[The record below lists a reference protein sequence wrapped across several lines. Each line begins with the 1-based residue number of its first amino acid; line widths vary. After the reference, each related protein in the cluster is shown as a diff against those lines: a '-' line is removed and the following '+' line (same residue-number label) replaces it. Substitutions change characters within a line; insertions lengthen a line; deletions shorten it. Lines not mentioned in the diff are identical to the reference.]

1 MLRIDEDYRENILKQ
16 LVYYFNISRTAISAI
31 KIAELSRD
39 EYLARFLIAIKN
51 EWHHEI
57 KQLIL
62 NTDDLN
68 LRANLLER
76 YIPFDKS
83 FCEKVFNENLNKGVP
98 LFRSI
103 IENGKRIHS
112 ENNVKIILSILKKI
126 DKRYELYI
134 DFHDEVDAVY
144 KHLLDQ

>member
-1 MLRIDEDYRENILKQ
+1 
-16 LVYYFNISRTAISAI
+16 
-31 KIAELSRD
+31 
-39 EYLARFLIAIKN
+39 
-51 EWHHEI
+51 
-57 KQLIL
+57 
-62 NTDDLN
+62 
-68 LRANLLER
+68 
-76 YIPFDKS
+76 
-83 FCEKVFNENLNKGVP
+83 LNKGVP